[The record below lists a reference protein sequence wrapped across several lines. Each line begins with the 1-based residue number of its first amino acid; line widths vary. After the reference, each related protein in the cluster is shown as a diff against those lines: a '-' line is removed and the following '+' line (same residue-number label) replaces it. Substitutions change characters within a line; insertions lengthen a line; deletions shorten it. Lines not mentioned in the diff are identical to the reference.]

1 MKTAPTNHADD
12 AGEVFA
18 LSLIDRRT
26 GAPLRR
32 GGAVLTIF
40 TRTPETAAAEALHER
55 DESVWQV
62 RIERLATVQTASR
75 G

>member
-1 MKTAPTNHADD
+1 MTTTATQDGD
-12 AGEVFA
+12 KAGAMFA
-18 LSLIDRRT
+18 LSLVDRRT

-40 TRTPETAAAEALHER
+40 TRTPEEATAEALR
-55 DESVWQV
+55 DRDASIWQV
-62 RIERLATVQTASR
+62 RIERLATVEAAAR